1 MGIELKNKGQM
12 FLITSVI
19 IVVILIILKASV
31 NLPSIIEEKKQLESR
46 FEDEFFTN
54 IANCLLEVTEISYH
68 QPENITRNIFDFANF
83 TRKTMNERLLTFN
96 FLYVD
101 TITSYSS
108 SKMNVTVVNLL
119 NKPINISLSLNDSQS
134 DSMNNIND
142 STSWNANFNINP
154 GSNYI
159 LTIFYN
165 NQFEENL
172 TILTKIT
179 KNTYSGFFD
188 ITLTGSEATYKD
200 KFQKSYTLP

>member
-1 MGIELKNKGQM
+1 LKNKGQM
-12 FLITSVI
+12 FLISSIII
-19 IVVILIILKASV
+19 IVILVILKASA
-31 NLPSIIEEKKQLESR
+31 NLPNIIEEKKQLESR

-68 QPENITRNIFDFANF
+68 QSENLTWNVFDFANF
-83 TRKTMNERLLTFN
+83 TRKTMNERLLTFD

-101 TITSYSS
+101 AITSYSS

-142 STSWNANFNINP
+142 STSWNTNFNINP
-154 GSNYI
+154 GNDYV

-165 NQFEENL
+165 NQLEGNL
-172 TILTKIT
+172 TVVTKTT

>member
-1 MGIELKNKGQM
+1 LKNKGQM

-68 QPENITRNIFDFANF
+68 QSENLTWNVFDFANF
-83 TRKTMNERLLTFN
+83 TRKTMNERLLTFD

-101 TITSYSS
+101 AITSYSS

>member
-1 MGIELKNKGQM
+1 VGIELKNKGQM
-12 FLITSVI
+12 FLISSIII
-19 IVVILIILKASV
+19 IVILVILKASA
-31 NLPSIIEEKKQLESR
+31 NLPNIIEEKKQLESR

-96 FLYVD
+96 FLYLNA
-101 TITSYSS
+101 ITSYSS

-119 NKPINISLSLNDSQS
+119 NKPINVTLTLNDSQS

-142 STSWNANFNINP
+142 STSWNTNFNINL
-154 GSNYI
+154 GNDYI
-159 LTIFYN
+159 LTISYN
-165 NQFEENL
+165 NQFEGNL
-172 TILTKIT
+172 TVVTKTT

-188 ITLTGSEATYKD
+188 ILLIGSEVTYKD